1 MVAHH
6 TIQMDAFTNVRR
18 CSKLHDVRL
27 AIHWDQIWF
36 QAPDDELLIAQVADM
51 KLLRFKLWFEVAVQV
66 EVQIRVSGE
75 KMKKWEKAQEQLDI
89 KTVSQGKSINSV
101 CCRD

>member
-1 MVAHH
+1 
-6 TIQMDAFTNVRR
+6 
-18 CSKLHDVRL
+18 
-27 AIHWDQIWF
+27 
-36 QAPDDELLIAQVADM
+36 M

-89 KTVSQGKSINSV
+89 KTVLLGKSINSV